1 MISVRAVSGGRR
13 HRLTHKEPVNLQL
26 SPLIVL
32 QKLDLRIADLK
43 EQRRKIP
50 ERLESKEAPLRE
62 AKRVFQEASASVEAL
77 IKERR
82 GHEKDLEAHEDRIG
96 KMKDRAAQLKTNQ
109 EYQAHLFE
117 VELANKKKGE
127 IEEKIL
133 LGMEQI
139 EQIQRT
145 IADAQAKLQES
156 EVLFTAEKAMLEEK
170 DRVLAAELAE
180 LEVKQTHLSGQVDK
194 VLLLRY
200 NKLKT
205 TRKEQALALIKDGIC
220 VGCRLQLPPQ
230 LVSQVKRGEDVHTCP
245 YCYRILYWEGEPP
258 LESKR
263 PVDPD
268 QAKNF
273 EVGESV

>member
-1 MISVRAVSGGRR
+1 M
-13 HRLTHKEPVNLQL
+13 NLQL
-26 SPLIVL
+26 SPLIEL

-50 ERLESKEAPLRE
+50 ERLEENEAPLRE
-62 AKRVFQEASASVEAL
+62 AKRVFQEASASVDAL
-77 IKERR
+77 VKERR

-117 VELANKKKGE
+117 VELANKKRGE

-133 LGMEQI
+133 LAMEQI
-139 EQIQRT
+139 EQTQRT
-145 IADAQAKLQES
+145 IVDVQAKLKES
-156 EVLFTAEKAMLEEK
+156 EALFIKEKAKLDEK
-170 DRVLAAELAE
+170 DQVLATELAE
-180 LEVKQTHLSGQVDK
+180 LEVKQKQLSGQVDK
-194 VLLLRY
+194 SLLARY

-230 LVSQVKRGEDVHTCP
+230 LVSQVKRGEDVLTCP
-245 YCYRILYWEGEPP
+245 YCYRMLYWEGDPATEV
-258 LESKR
+258 KGA
-263 PVDPD
+263 VDHD
-268 QAKNF
+268 QAKNL
-273 EVGESV
+273 EIGESF